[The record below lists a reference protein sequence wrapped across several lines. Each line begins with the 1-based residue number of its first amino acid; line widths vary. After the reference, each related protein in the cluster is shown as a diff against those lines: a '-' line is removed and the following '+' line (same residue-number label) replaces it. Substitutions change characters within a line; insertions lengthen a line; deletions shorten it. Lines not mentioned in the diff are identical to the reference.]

1 MLLDR
6 NTFFV
11 KEKVQFMKLSNT
23 HDIFDP
29 ETNKKIG
36 VAREEQSGFKKFLK
50 LFLGSAAVPTKVSLY
65 CEESNSK
72 VLEIYKHFTWFRAK
86 VSVRDAKGNDIGYF
100 QGKLKLSLGI
110 EFNIFNAVDINMG
123 ILKGNWKARDF
134 KITNLNGSLLGS
146 ITKKWFG
153 IGKEFFTDA
162 DNYVIDISNNIEE
175 NKVKLL
181 VLGACLALDSVVFE
195 AK

>member
-1 MLLDR
+1 M
-6 NTFFV
+6 
-11 KEKVQFMKLSNT
+11 
-23 HDIFDP
+23 
-29 ETNKKIG
+29 
-36 VAREEQSGFKKFLK
+36 
-50 LFLGSAAVPTKVSLY
+50 
-65 CEESNSK
+65 
-72 VLEIYKHFTWFRAK
+72 
-86 VSVRDAKGNDIGYF
+86 GN
-100 QGKLKLSLGI
+100 
-110 EFNIFNAVDINMG
+110 
-123 ILKGNWKARDF
+123 LKGNWKARDF

-146 ITKKWFG
+146 IKKKWFG

>member
-23 HDIFDP
+23 YDIFDP
-29 ETNKKIG
+29 ETNLKIG
-36 VAREEQSGFKKFLK
+36 VAKEEQSGFQKLLK
-50 LFLGSAAVPTKVSLY
+50 LFLGGSVPTKVSLY
-65 CEESNSK
+65 CEESSTK
-72 VLEIYKHFTWFRAK
+72 VLEIYKHFTWLRSK
-86 VSVRDAKGNDIGYF
+86 VSVRDANGNDLGYF
-100 QGKLKLSLGI
+100 QGKLKLGLGI
-110 EFNIFNAVDINMG
+110 EFNIFNAGDIVMG
-123 ILKGNWKARDF
+123 NLKGNWKARDF
-134 KITNLNGSLLGS
+134 KITNVNGELLGS
-146 ITKKWFG
+146 ITKKWAG

-162 DNYVIDISNNIEE
+162 DNYVIDISSNVQKNEDKI
-175 NKVKLL
+175 L